1 MVMLFSA
8 FLGMVNVL
16 ILPLVWYPIFKLIKN
31 KYKQHD
37 RTKYIILL
45 IIWNILAFVIG
56 IVLMSMFKLVF
67 IDPQREQFVRS
78 HLGVPET
85 VQQTAPQVQMA
96 QPAFPPMTAQE
107 KSQADWAQS
116 QIKVQDKPQINP
128 VLLAQMKQQ
137 NQAAQPVTQ
146 ACKEEYWQ
154 VYHHAFIG
162 KICGFETNLQQ
173 FNKEACQAQDLK
185 QNREELDNDFN
196 QRFKLFS
203 ETLPH
208 EKDLVGKAMYCQ
220 AKRFNSWGEINGS
233 GEKWRQVG
241 ILEGGD
247 KVFVANKNFVDNDL
261 YPMRGVKIENA
272 LNPNQYF
279 IGGFM
284 VLCSQNFADLVMGAM
299 IKDNKV
305 LSTSERGDFGNWAD
319 VDNVQ
324 NMVANYFCRQ

>member
-1 MVMLFSA
+1 MLLIA
-8 FLGMVNVL
+8 FLGMLNVL
-16 ILPLVWYPIFKLIKN
+16 ILPLVWYPVFKIIKN
-31 KYKQHD
+31 KFKNQN
-37 RTKYIILL
+37 RTQYFVLL
-45 IIWNILAFVIG
+45 GIWNVLAFVIG
-56 IVLMSMFKLVF
+56 IVLMDMFKLVF

-96 QPAFPPMTAQE
+96 QPAYQPMTAQE
-107 KSQADWAQS
+107 KSQADWAQN

-137 NQAAQPVTQ
+137 NQTKQPVTQ

-154 VYHHAFIG
+154 VYHHGFIG
-162 KICGFETNLQQ
+162 AMCGFKSNPPK
-173 FNKEACQAQDLK
+173 FDKPACQAQDLK
-185 QNREELDNDFN
+185 QNRGELDNDFN
-196 QRFKLFS
+196 QRLKHFS

-220 AKRFNSWGEINGS
+220 AERFNSWGAVNGS
-233 GEKWRQVG
+233 GEKWRRVG
-241 ILEGGD
+241 VLEGGD
-247 KVFVANKNFVDNDL
+247 KVFVANKNFVENDL

-279 IGGFM
+279 IGGFI

-299 IKDNKV
+299 IKDNKI
-305 LSTSERGDFGNWAD
+305 LSTSERGDFGNMAD
-319 VDNVQ
+319 VEGLQ
-324 NMVANYFCRQ
+324 NMVANYFCEK

>member
-1 MVMLFSA
+1 MLFSA

-67 IDPQREQFVRS
+67 IDPQREHFVRS
-78 HLGVPET
+78 RLNAPET
-85 VQQTAPQVQMA
+85 VQQQTVPQMQMA
-96 QPAFPPMTAQE
+96 QPAYPPMTAQE
-107 KSQADWAQS
+107 KSQADLAQN
-116 QIKVQDKPQINP
+116 QIQVKDKPQINP

-137 NQAAQPVTQ
+137 NQTKQPVTD
-146 ACKEEYWQ
+146 ACKKEYWQ

-162 KICGFETNLQQ
+162 KICGFKTNLQQ
-173 FNKEACQAQDLK
+173 FDNTVCKNQNFDELK
-185 QNREELDNDFN
+185 NDFN
-196 QRFKLFS
+196 QKFKHFS
-203 ETLPH
+203 VTLPH
-208 EKDLVGKAMYCQ
+208 EKDTVGRTMYCQ
-220 AKRFNSWGEINGS
+220 AERFNSWGAVNGS

-247 KVFVANKNFVDNDL
+247 KVFVANQNFIEHDSD
-261 YPMRGVKIENA
+261 PMRGVKIENV

-279 IGGFM
+279 IGGF
-284 VLCSQNFADLVMGAM
+284 VVQCSQSSAVLLMGAM
-299 IKDNKV
+299 IKDNKI
-305 LSTSERGDFGNWAD
+305 LSTSDKGDFGNWAD